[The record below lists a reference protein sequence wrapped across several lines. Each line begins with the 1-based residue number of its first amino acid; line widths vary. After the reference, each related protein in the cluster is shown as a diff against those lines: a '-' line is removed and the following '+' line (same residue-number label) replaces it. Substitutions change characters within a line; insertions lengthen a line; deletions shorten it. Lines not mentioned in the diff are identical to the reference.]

1 MKIGAIRLLNG
12 LDSSELNSNLTANIE
27 KIIISNINDNGFHSI
42 AEVIYNFILAFKR

>member
-27 KIIISNINDNGFHSI
+27 KIII
-42 AEVIYNFILAFKR
+42 